1 MIFRS
6 ATIASTLFL
15 LGWSS
20 ASSQTLSTSTAKSP
34 ERCTQPIG
42 RVIGNGD
49 SRLPAGS
56 LLCQEDR
63 LQPVGSAKVEVLCYL
78 NRKVL
83 LLAKGRVSSQ
93 CSPLRQQE
101 QSLQCTRHNRA
112 KCPKRKGPTADN
124 NTPVLIAPY
133 SSVILDIRPDLLWT
147 PIAGITSYKVQ
158 VTGVGVDWSETVVGN
173 NQLTYPP
180 NQPPLKFGNAYK
192 ITIIANQGDSPVA
205 ASLATINVVNQ
216 NQAQYIKQIVQ
227 RLSNLN
233 LSPDQAAYLD
243 LDNLY
248 MSYGLLTQSIEVLK
262 ARVEAGSKLPEI
274 YTSLGDRYL
283 EAGLPNLA
291 KPLYQNAI
299 GLAQKV
305 DNSTQIRKAKAGLR
319 KIEFYSQLPTRIKL
333 DQ

>member
-6 ATIASTLFL
+6 VTIASILFF

-20 ASSQTLSTSTAKSP
+20 ASSQPLSTSPAKSP
-34 ERCTQPIG
+34 GRCPQPIG

-49 SRLPAGS
+49 SRLPIGS
-56 LLCQEDR
+56 LLCQGDR

-83 LLAKGRVSSQ
+83 LLPKGRVSSQ
-93 CSPLRQQE
+93 CSPLRKQE

-112 KCPKRKGPTADN
+112 KCPKRKGPTTDN
-124 NTPVLIAPY
+124 APTLIAPY
-133 SSVILDIRPDLLWT
+133 SSVVLDIRPNLLWT

-158 VTGVGVDWSETVVGN
+158 VTGVGVDWSQIVVGN

-205 ASLATINVVNQ
+205 ASLTTINVVDQ

-227 RLSNLN
+227 RVSNFN

-274 YTSLGDRYL
+274 YTTLGDRYL
-283 EAGLPNLA
+283 EAGLSNFA

-299 GLAQKV
+299 QLAQKV
-305 DNSTQIRKAKAGLR
+305 DNSTEIQKAKAGLR
-319 KIEFYSQLPTRIKL
+319 KIELYSQLPTKIKL

>member
-6 ATIASTLFL
+6 ATIASTLLL

-20 ASSQTLSTSTAKSP
+20 ASSQVATSPAKSP

-49 SRLPAGS
+49 SRLPAGT
-56 LLCQEDR
+56 LLCQGDR
-63 LQPVGSAKVEVLCYL
+63 LQPIGSAKVEVLCYL

-83 LLAKGRVSSQ
+83 SIPKGKVSSQ
-93 CSPLRQQE
+93 CSPLRKQE

-112 KCPKRKGPTADN
+112 KCPKRKGPSVDN
-124 NTPVLIAPY
+124 NAPVLIAPY
-133 SSVILDIRPDLLWT
+133 SSLVLDIRPDLLWT

-158 VTGVGVDWSETVVGN
+158 VTGVGVDWSQTVVGS
-173 NQLTYPP
+173 NQLTYPLH
-180 NQPPLKFGNAYK
+180 QPPLKFGNAYK
-192 ITIIANQGDSPVA
+192 ITIIANQGGSPVT

-216 NQAQYIKQIVQ
+216 NKARYIKQLVQ
-227 RLSNLN
+227 RVNSFN

-248 MSYGLLTQSIEVLK
+248 MSYGLLTESIEVLK
-262 ARVEAGSKLPEI
+262 ARVESGSQLPEI

-283 EAGLPNLA
+283 EAGLPNQA

-299 GLAQKV
+299 ALAQKV
-305 DNSTQIRKAKAGLR
+305 DNSNQIKKAQAGLR
-319 KIEFYSQLPTRIKL
+319 KIELYSQLPTKIKL